1 MRNKLQK
8 AMINL
13 TTPLNEATQQQNSSI
28 AAPVQ
33 QQSYEQ
39 TSELLFT

>member
-8 AMINL
+8 AMIKL
-13 TTPLNEATQQQNSSI
+13 ASPPNEATQQQNSSI

-33 QQSYEQ
+33 QQSCEQ

>member
-8 AMINL
+8 GMINL
-13 TTPLNEATQQQNSSI
+13 TTPPDEATQQQSSSI

-33 QQSYEQ
+33 QQSCEQ